1 VIDSHTHL
9 DLCDGSNAELVA
21 AADAAGVTRMLT
33 VGVDGESC
41 RAALAA
47 AEAFPQ
53 VYAAIGR
60 HPNSASGFDGADL
73 AELRALAAHPR
84 CRAIGE
90 TGLDFYRDA
99 TPPADQQRAF
109 AAQIALARET
119 AKPLVIHSR
128 AAAAETLA
136 QLAAEADGVSVVIHC
151 FSMPEHLGECLQR
164 GYAISFAG
172 NVTYKNA
179 RDLADAA
186 RQVPAERLLVETD
199 APYLTPQAVRKHRN
213 QPAFVAH
220 TAAFLAE
227 LRGVSVEQL
236 DATLSSNA
244 AAVFGWSDPVSGHPP
259 ISGRSG

>member
-1 VIDSHTHL
+1 MIDSHTHL
-9 DLCDGSNAELVA
+9 DLCDGANAELVA

-33 VGVDGESC
+33 IGVDGESC
-41 RAALAA
+41 RAALTA

-60 HPNSASGFDGADL
+60 HPNAAKGFDAADL

-84 CRAIGE
+84 CLAIGE

-99 TPPADQQRAF
+99 TPRADQQRAF

-128 AAAAETLA
+128 AAAAATLA
-136 QLAAEADGVSVVIHC
+136 QLAAEAPGVNVVIHC
-151 FSMPEHLGECLQR
+151 FSMPEHLQECLER

-179 RDLADAA
+179 GDLAAAAA
-186 RQVPAERLLVETD
+186 RVPAERLLVETD
-199 APYLTPQAVRKHRN
+199 APYLTPQVVRKHRN

-227 LRGVSVEQL
+227 LRGVSIAEL
-236 DATLSSNA
+236 DASVSRNA
-244 AAVFGWSDPVSGHPP
+244 AAVFGWAEPGSAGHK
-259 ISGRSG
+259 